1 MATMGSN
8 SSSGQIDG
16 ILNTLT
22 YVQVVCLNFVAC
34 FFIAVLF
41 GGAATFAAFAAFIA
55 VLSPWHGDWLGKCD
69 DVD

>member
-1 MATMGSN
+1 MRIQNEGMFC
-8 SSSGQIDG
+8 
-16 ILNTLT
+16 TLT

-41 GGAATFAAFAAFIA
+41 GGAATFAAFAAFFA